1 MIAPNKET
9 QFSNESNQ
17 LAQRLQLNACQ
28 CVLLYDASDFD
39 TFTQFLFLHNSLCST
54 QFQFASRNNE
64 YTRSLKLEL
73 ANEKRRANANTI
85 RDREIK
91 KRRKRFSS
99 YVWCEWCF
107 FLTLVHYTLKTQ
119 SAFKNTTSGCG
130 NSNPHKILPLNLT
143 VILNHL

>member
-9 QFSNESNQ
+9 QFPNESNQ

-91 KRRKRFSS
+91 KKEESVFLRMCGVNGVFFSLL
-99 YVWCEWCF
+99 CT
-107 FLTLVHYTLKTQ
+107 TL
-119 SAFKNTTSGCG
+119 
-130 NSNPHKILPLNLT
+130 
-143 VILNHL
+143 

>member
-17 LAQRLQLNACQ
+17 LAQQLQLNACQ

-39 TFTQFLFLHNSLCST
+39 TFTQFLFLHNS
-54 QFQFASRNNE
+54 QFASRNNE

-91 KRRKRFSS
+91 KKKKA
-99 YVWCEWCF
+99 F
-107 FLTLVHYTLKTQ
+107 FFV
-119 SAFKNTTSGCG
+119 C
-130 NSNPHKILPLNLT
+130 
-143 VILNHL
+143 VV